1 MDFYSV
7 RGAER
12 RRALART
19 LSRVADA
26 TVSEALAFEPVAPAR
41 PAWRVGFTGPP
52 GSGKSSL
59 ISRLAAAR
67 LEQYPPSS
75 EVGDERIAVLAV
87 DPSSPLSGGALLG
100 DRIRMDAL
108 ADDSRAYVRSIA
120 SRGGSEG
127 LAHNIADI
135 LAVTDAY
142 GFDEVLLE
150 SVGVGQSEC
159 AIRALVDTL
168 VLVLHPDA
176 GDSIQAMKSGIL
188 ELADVY
194 VVNKADLR
202 GAPTAAAELRA
213 VIKVAASSAW
223 MPPVIEVSRAQ
234 GAGFESLSGAL
245 ERHRCHLARTRDTEL
260 VAAGRRRYHLRSL
273 LQRRIDEMLA
283 QSPGVSSIADVQAR
297 FAAGIAL
304 MSTLGTKAADN
315 SPHSQRQHRRA
326 SSCARIWLV
335 D

>member
-1 MDFYSV
+1 MDFSPV

-12 RRALART
+12 RRALARA

-26 TVSEALAFEPVAPAR
+26 TVSEALAFGPIDAGR
-41 PAWRVGFTGPP
+41 PAWRIGVTGPP

-59 ISRLAAAR
+59 IARLAAAR
-67 LEQYPPSS
+67 LRKYPPCS
-75 EVGDERIAVLAV
+75 EVGNERIAVLAV
-87 DPSSPLSGGALLG
+87 DPSSPVSGGALLG

-108 ADDSRAYVRSIA
+108 ADDLRAYVRSIA
-120 SRGGSEG
+120 SRGGAEG

-142 GFDEVLLE
+142 GFDEILLE
-150 SVGVGQSEC
+150 SVGVGQAEC

-202 GAPTAAAELRA
+202 GAPTTAAELRA
-213 VIKVAASSAW
+213 VLKTAAASAW
-223 MPPVIEVSRAQ
+223 NPPVIEVSREK
-234 GAGFESLSGAL
+234 GAGLESLSEVL
-245 ERHRCHLARTRDTEL
+245 DRHRAYLAGTRDTEL
-260 VAAGRRRYHLRSL
+260 VANRRRRHHLRSL
-273 LQRRIDEMLA
+273 LQRRIDEVLEKN
-283 QSPGVSSIADVQAR
+283 PTVISIPEARSR

-304 MSTLGTKAADN
+304 MTADGAGKAGD
-315 SPHSQRQHRRA
+315 
-326 SSCARIWLV
+326 
-335 D
+335 